1 MTWGEIGYALI
12 CVVVPV
18 AWGLAVLWASNVI
31 EAMVLRRGRR
41 KGQDDTEATLPPI
54 DYHI

>member
-1 MTWGEIGYALI
+1 MTWERWAYVGA

-18 AWGLAVLWASNVI
+18 AWGLIVFALSNVI
-31 EAMVLRRGRR
+31 EARVHKRARERGDVE
-41 KGQDDTEATLPPI
+41 KPPMPPI